1 MQVIFPNIVEK
12 RDEVAY
18 QGTGPARSN
27 TLKQQGHPAAA
38 AATASYDDSGQG
50 GISLGGRGG
59 GAAAAAAAAAA
70 AGDSRN
76 RFMSWME
83 NTFMSEERDAAGLA
97 AAAADA
103 LGEHKSHR
111 C

>member
-1 MQVIFPNIVEK
+1 M
-12 RDEVAY
+12 AY
-18 QGTGPARSN
+18 QGTGPVRSN
-27 TLKQQGHPAAA
+27 TLKQLQQGHPAAA